1 MARADTSRPDG
12 YAREVLAARDWL
24 EKAIALDPN
33 YAPALTALSDAYHRG
48 WLVAAEDPVL
58 RADFQ
63 NPQVS
68 EDALN
73 LAKRAVAA
81 DPVFADAHAQLA
93 WVLHWRYR
101 RGDALAEF
109 RRALQLNPN
118 LTDGRFA
125 LALAHSGKPEE
136 GIRMLGQI
144 FERDPLHRP
153 LYLSFLANAYYLAG
167 RYADALETSRTTVD
181 SLPAIYQAHAWH
193 APPRRPAWISEAHAA
208 ATAVLRFP
216 PDVYCLRVPRDDL
229 TRRSAT
235 EPKVA
240 RGSVESR
247 LAAGAMQYG
256 GFP

>member
-1 MARADTSRPDG
+1 MG
-12 YAREVLAARDWL
+12 RD
-24 EKAIALDPN
+24 

-48 WLVAAEDPVL
+48 WLVVAEDPVL

-68 EDALN
+68 DDALN

-81 DPVFADAHAQLA
+81 DPIFADAHAQLA

-153 LYLSFLANAYYLAG
+153 LYLSFLANAYYLAQ
-167 RYADALETSRTTVD
+167 RYTDALETSRTTVD
-181 SLPAIYQAHAWH
+181 RLPAIYQAHAWH
-193 APPRRPAWISEAHAA
+193 AASAAQMGLDTEAHAA
-208 ATAVLRFP
+208 ATAVLQFRPTFTATAFLDTIRLGDEQQSLRLREGLLKAGLP
-216 PDVYCLRVPRDDL
+216 P
-229 TRRSAT
+229 
-235 EPKVA
+235 
-240 RGSVESR
+240 
-247 LAAGAMQYG
+247 
-256 GFP
+256 